1 MPLTRPAACRR
12 TRPRRASTSL
22 LGRCCWLTIPLVS
35 TLLSQTKTYM
45 LYLPRFN
52 FVMDD
57 DLSDF
62 VEDADL
68 DDLSSDATL
77 GSRSNSNSHLTA
89 DGPGEFWC
97 PVCGQRCTSNLT
109 TGIEYGHAL
118 DCPERGSSCADRSQA
133 TEARQTCGGGGS
145 DRGRQPRSQH
155 GRKQGLAPDPTGG
168 SAAASRRDLN
178 DSAGR
183 GRFL

>member
-1 MPLTRPAACRR
+1 
-12 TRPRRASTSL
+12 
-22 LGRCCWLTIPLVS
+22 
-35 TLLSQTKTYM
+35 
-45 LYLPRFN
+45 
-52 FVMDD
+52 MDD

-145 DRGRQPRSQH
+145 ARGRQPRAQP
-155 GRKQGLAPDPTGG
+155 RAE
-168 SAAASRRDLN
+168 
-178 DSAGR
+178 AGACP
-183 GRFL
+183 